1 MSDVWAAPGS
11 APDDGPRPAAAA
23 PVGPAAPSPR
33 GPSRSVESSVPPLP
47 AAFRPLTLLEVLD
60 GGVEAVRRSPASL
73 LGVTAL
79 FVAPYA
85 LLVAW
90 YQRGILGESFGPI
103 TTPLASGLAE
113 DSGLGPGSTLQL
125 LLGPLTHTFA
135 AAGVARILLGWY
147 RGTAT
152 SFGEVL
158 AWLAR
163 RSWVLL
169 VVWAAVRVLGLVG
182 LAALCVGVLAS
193 MTFCLVA
200 VPVVAAEDA
209 GPFRA
214 IARSFE
220 LTRRRWWASLGFA
233 LLSGFVALLLGA
245 VLGALPQAVAF
256 AVGEDA
262 LWILV
267 GLTAVATSTFTTAM
281 VGAATALWYLD
292 LLVRTDGI
300 DLEPPVVRP

>member
-11 APDDGPRPAAAA
+11 VPDDGPGPTAVPPVRGAVPSA
-23 PVGPAAPSPR
+23 PPPTRRDGP
-33 GPSRSVESSVPPLP
+33 GVPPLP

-60 GGVEAVRRSPASL
+60 GGVEAVRRSPVSL

-90 YQRGILGESFGPI
+90 YQRGILGEAFGPI
-103 TTPLASGLAE
+103 TTPLASGLDE

-135 AAGVARILLGWY
+135 AAGVARIVLGWY

-152 SFGEVL
+152 SFGEVV

-163 RSWVLL
+163 RWWVLL
-169 VVWAAVRVLGLVG
+169 VVWVGVRVLELVG
-182 LAALCVGVLAS
+182 LAAFCVGALAS
-193 MTFCLVA
+193 MTFCLVT

-214 IARSFE
+214 LARSFE

-233 LLSGFVALLLGA
+233 LLSGFLALLLGA
-245 VLGALPQAVAF
+245 VLGALPQVVAF
-256 AVGEDA
+256 AVGDDT

-292 LLVRTDGI
+292 LLVRTEGI
-300 DLEPPVVRP
+300 DLEPPELRQ